1 MKMINVKLLR
11 KIQEK
16 HPEYSIHQLR
26 SVINYHW
33 EIFNRKLSKAQTVD
47 LTINN
52 IGTIHTHRNVIN
64 IAKANSLQALRKK
77 DKIKLRYSDKNLL
90 F

>member
-1 MKMINVKLLR
+1 MVNAKLLR
-11 KIQEK
+11 KIQKK

-26 SVINYHW
+26 RVINYHW

-47 LTINN
+47 LTINK

-64 IAKANSLQALRKK
+64 LSKLNSLQASYRI

>member
-1 MKMINVKLLR
+1 MVNAKLLR

-16 HPEYSIHQLR
+16 HPEYSIRQLK

-47 LTINN
+47 LTINK

-64 IAKANSLQALRKK
+64 IAKVNSKK
-77 DKIKLRYSDKNLL
+77 GSGKKEKIKIRYSDKNLL